1 MSDELNIKSAQ
12 LYLNVEFEN
21 GDRKLITLNQDP
33 EEIILHQRN
42 DYNPF
47 DKTDSEL
54 FVDPVRYQYQ
64 SYFLEFV
71 FSPNQMRRA
80 EKPLFILYNVTP
92 EE

>member
-12 LYLNVEFEN
+12 LYLNIEFEN
-21 GDRKLITLNQDP
+21 GDRKLITLNQAP
-33 EEIILHQRN
+33 EEIIFHERN
-42 DYNPF
+42 DYNPI
-47 DKTDSEL
+47 DKTDLEL
-54 FVDPVRYQYQ
+54 FFDPVSYQYQ

-80 EKPLFILYNVTP
+80 EQPLFTLYNVIP

>member
-42 DYNPF
+42 DYNPI
-47 DKTDSEL
+47 DKTHSEP
-54 FVDPVRYQYQ
+54 FVDPV

-80 EKPLFILYNVTP
+80 EQPRLFTLYNVTP

>member
-12 LYLNVEFEN
+12 LYLNVEFKN

-42 DYNPF
+42 DYNPI
-47 DKTDSEL
+47 DKTNSEP
-54 FVDPVRYQYQ
+54 FVDPLRYQ

-80 EKPLFILYNVTP
+80 EQPRFTLYNVTP